1 MNASKERTKSLWM
14 QTDVALQAVALR
26 DDLECD
32 TVIVG
37 SGIAGLSTAYE
48 LTRAGVSVIVVDRG
62 SIAGGMTSRT
72 TAHLAPVCDD
82 GLSSLVGVRGEEIA
96 RLFQKSHE
104 AAVDRI
110 EEIIETHKI
119 ACNFRRL
126 DAFLFPAPNM
136 EPSEARKQQDEEVD
150 AAKKVGAAVER
161 AKGVPLKGYE
171 TSPVLRYPQQATFH
185 PLKYIAGLLEA
196 IRSAGGK
203 VFTNSP
209 VTAIDESGERIKLT
223 VGDQGTITASRAV
236 FATNSPINERVK
248 LHNKMAPYRT
258 YAMAFTIPRDTLPDA
273 LYWDMADPYHYVRL
287 NPGPGTVDYLIAGGG
302 DHKSGESDGGA
313 VRFEAIEAW
322 IRQLIPDLGKEV
334 HRWSGQ
340 VLDTIDYCAFIGRNP
355 GSKNVF
361 VVTGDS
367 GQGMTHGALAGILLR
382 DLIINDASQWEQV
395 YDPGRKTPKGLL
407 NLIRENITAITNLAQ
422 YAQSGEYNS
431 TDELEPGKGGLIR
444 DGRSLVA
451 ACRDLDGK
459 LHLNSASCT
468 HLGCVV
474 HWNSTEQCWDCPCHG
489 SQFAPDG
496 AVLNAPAISPL
507 TPAKLSA
514 KKTKAKA
521 RV

>member
-1 MNASKERTKSLWM
+1 MNASKELTKSLWM
-14 QTDVALQAVALR
+14 QGDIVPPALQLKG
-26 DDLECD
+26 DLACD
-32 TVIVG
+32 TVVVG

-48 LTRAGVSVIVVDRG
+48 LTREGRDVVVIDRG

-82 GLSSLVGVRGEEIA
+82 GLSLLLGMRGEELA
-96 RLFQKSHE
+96 RKFQKSQE

-110 EEIIETHKI
+110 ESIVDAHNI

-126 DAFLFPAPNM
+126 DAFLFPALHM
-136 EPSEARKQQDEEVD
+136 EPAEARKQQGEEID
-150 AAKKVGAAVER
+150 AAKKVGAAVE
-161 AKGVPLKGYE
+161 KINGVPFKGFE
-171 TSPVLRYPQQATFH
+171 KAPVLRYPRQATFH
-185 PLKYIAGLLEA
+185 PLKYVAGLIAA
-196 IRSAGGK
+196 IRDAGGRI
-203 VFTNSP
+203 FADSA

-223 VGDQGTITASRAV
+223 VGDAGTITAARAV

-258 YAMAFTIPRDTLPDA
+258 YAMAFTIPRGTLPDA

-287 NPGPGTVDYLIAGGG
+287 QPGPGSVDYLIAGGG

-322 IRQLIPDLGKEV
+322 IRSLVPELGKEV

-340 VLDTIDYCAFIGRNP
+340 VLDTIDYCGFIGRNP

-361 VVTGDS
+361 VATGDS

-382 DLIINDASQWEQV
+382 ELITSGSSEWEDV
-395 YDPGRKTPKGLL
+395 YDPGRKTPKGFR
-407 NLIRENITAITNLAQ
+407 NFIRENLTAIKNLAQ
-422 YAQSGEYNS
+422 YVQPGELNS
-431 TDELEPGKGGLIR
+431 IDELSPGDGGLIR
-444 DGRSLVA
+444 NGRSLVA

-459 LHLNSASCT
+459 LHLHSAACT

-507 TPAKLSA
+507 APAKLPA
-514 KKTKAKA
+514 KRAKTGAKS
-521 RV
+521 